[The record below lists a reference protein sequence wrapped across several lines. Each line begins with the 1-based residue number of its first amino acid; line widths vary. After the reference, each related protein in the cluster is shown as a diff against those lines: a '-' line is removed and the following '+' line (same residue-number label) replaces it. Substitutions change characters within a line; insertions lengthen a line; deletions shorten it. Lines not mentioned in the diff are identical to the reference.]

1 MTDASPII
9 RNLLQ
14 ANPLREPTLQTII
27 QTLQLPT
34 GSRGLDA
41 GCGIGLQTLLLAEA
55 VGPAGHIT
63 GLDVLPELVAYGE
76 EMVAKAGLSAQ
87 IAFREGDVGCL
98 PFEQNSFDWAWSADC
113 IGYPAGELPPH
124 LKELLRVVKP
134 GGSVIL
140 LGWSSQQL
148 LPGYPLLEARLNAN
162 CSGYIPFFQGK
173 TPESNFMRALSA
185 FRELGFESIEAKTFA
200 GDIRGPLRTEE
211 CTALVSL
218 FEMLWGTPQPEV
230 SAQDWVMY
238 KRLCTPGSA
247 DFILDIPEYYGF
259 FTYSMF
265 RGSASKK

>member
-1 MTDASPII
+1 MTDASAII
-9 RNLLQ
+9 QNLLL
-14 ANPLREPTLQTII
+14 ANPLREPTLRTII
-27 QTLQLPT
+27 QSLQLPT

-55 VGPAGHIT
+55 VGTAGHIT
-63 GLDVLPELVAYGE
+63 GLDVLHELLAYGE
-76 EMVAKAGLSAQ
+76 EMVAKAGLAAQ
-87 IAFREGDVGCL
+87 VTFRAGDVGCL
-98 PFEQNSFDWAWSADC
+98 PFEEDSFDWVWSADC
-113 IGYPAGELPPH
+113 IGYPAGELTPL

-185 FRELGFESIEAKTFA
+185 FRETDFESIEAKTFA
-200 GDIRGPLRTEE
+200 GDIRGPLRPEE
-211 CTALVSL
+211 CTALISL
-218 FEMLWGTPQPEV
+218 FGMLWGTPQPEV

-247 DFILDIPEYYGF
+247 DFILDMPEYYGF

-265 RGSASKK
+265 RGKVSKK